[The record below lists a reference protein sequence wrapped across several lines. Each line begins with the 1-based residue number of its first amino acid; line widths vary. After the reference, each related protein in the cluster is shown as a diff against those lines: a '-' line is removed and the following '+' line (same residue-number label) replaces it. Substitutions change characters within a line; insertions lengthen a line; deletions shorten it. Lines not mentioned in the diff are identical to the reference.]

1 MISLQESVFHYKNIY
16 MSQELSGE
24 HIKKRAEEIEKIY
37 KEYMKKLLT
46 LKKKQ
51 ANIIDECIK
60 KLEQKKIEELKQR
73 IKSFKK

>member
-1 MISLQESVFHYKNIY
+1 